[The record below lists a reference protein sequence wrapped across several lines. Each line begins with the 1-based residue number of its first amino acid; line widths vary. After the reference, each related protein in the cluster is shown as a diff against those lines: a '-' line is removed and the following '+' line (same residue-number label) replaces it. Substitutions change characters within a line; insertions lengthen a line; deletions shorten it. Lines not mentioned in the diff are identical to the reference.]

1 MSEAAKQADGD
12 QQPQLVIQ
20 KIYTKD
26 LSFETPNSPQ
36 VFSQEWKPN
45 VNLNIATDNVDL
57 GNEHYEVTV
66 SVTVTAKV
74 GENTA
79 FLAEVKQAGIFGIRG
94 LEPDQLKQTLGAYC
108 ANVLFPYAREVVSD
122 LIIRGGFPQLNI
134 APVNFDALYLQQLQQ
149 AQQRETD
156 AAVPLQ

>member
-1 MSEAAKQADGD
+1 MTEAAKQPDGD
-12 QQPQLVIQ
+12 QPQLVIQ

-45 VNLNIATDNVDL
+45 VNLNIATDNANL
-57 GNEHYEVTV
+57 GNDHYEVTV
-66 SVTVTAKV
+66 SVTATAKV

-108 ANVLFPYAREVVSD
+108 ANILFPYAREVVSD

-134 APVNFDALYLQQLQQ
+134 APVNFDALYLQQMQQ
-149 AQQRETD
+149 AQQREAD
-156 AAVPLQ
+156 GAVPVQ